1 MPGGVTTHGN
11 KRIEAPPGQ
20 VVPRIVHSVSAGAS
34 GYVQQS
40 VALTNP
46 SFRFH
51 HLNDSE
57 AHEYVRRNVGIAAAK
72 AYRCLNAPAWC
83 GFSSGL
89 VSADELSRSLCLSR
103 RADLFR
109 FAALF
114 ADGGVYLDADIVLLH

>member
-1 MPGGVTTHGN
+1 MAAYVGRSRKRVT
-11 KRIEAPPGQ
+11 IQ
-20 VVPRIVHSVSAGAS
+20 
-34 GYVQQS
+34 YVLLAH
-40 VALTNP
+40 V
-46 SFRFH
+46 
-51 HLNDSE
+51 NDSE

-109 FAALF
+109 FAALYAAVVSMNEAKLF
-114 ADGGVYLDADIVLLH
+114 T